1 VARPILDSPAAT
13 AADETEGGE
22 MSPTKMIRLLV
33 AVAALVTAL
42 TVQCVALAA
51 SGADPSAGVTRAK
64 PLAAITPIRTI
75 FTQPAFKIEA
85 VKLYAGDESGY
96 DFLGSD
102 EPMVVFTSASGNAA
116 PITVATPE
124 FSDVD
129 SGETRSLNNLCVA
142 SCTTGFTA
150 PTALSIQLFEMD
162 QGSAESVR
170 QKVEYAAKA
179 IQWGSIVFGGSV
191 TVPDSFIDYLTSL
204 LGNDLMGSKTLRYD
218 PQVLRQLLP
227 NVGNSMTEKHH
238 LGGHDGDLPWD
249 VAGGPDYD
257 LYLKITRLPNHSFT
271 KAPIATQG
279 GITLR

>member
-1 VARPILDSPAAT
+1 
-13 AADETEGGE
+13 
-22 MSPTKMIRLLV
+22 MSPTKMIRLLI

-64 PLAAITPIRTI
+64 TLAGITPIRTI

-85 VKLYAGDESGY
+85 VKLYAADESGY

-124 FSDVD
+124 FGDVD
-129 SGETRSLNNLCVA
+129 SGDTRSLNNLCLVA

-179 IQWGSIVFGGSV
+179 IQWGSIIYGSSV

-218 PQVLRQLLP
+218 PQPLRQLLP
-227 NVGNSMTEKHH
+227 NVGDSRTEKHH

-257 LYLKITRLPNHSFT
+257 LYLKITRLPNHTLT